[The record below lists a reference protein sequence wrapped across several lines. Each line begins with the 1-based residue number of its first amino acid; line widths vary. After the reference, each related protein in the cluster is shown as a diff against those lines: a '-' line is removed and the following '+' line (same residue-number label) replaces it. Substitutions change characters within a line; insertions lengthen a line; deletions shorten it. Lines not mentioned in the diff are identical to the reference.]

1 MNIPAPNRC
10 SYNHGVASLISS
22 HVFIHSCNLGDIDL
36 NTSVMVEISPGE
48 LIDKI
53 TILEIKMER
62 IADEQK
68 LKNIKSE
75 LRTLN
80 RSKSAQLIQ
89 SAALDDF
96 SAKLK
101 AVNENLWIIEDD
113 IREFERL
120 KDFNEAFIKLARA
133 VYVNNDERARIKRS
147 INDFLGSK
155 LIEEKSYASY

>member
-1 MNIPAPNRC
+1 
-10 SYNHGVASLISS
+10 
-22 HVFIHSCNLGDIDL
+22 
-36 NTSVMVEISPGE
+36 
-48 LIDKI
+48 
-53 TILEIKMER
+53 MER
-62 IADEQK
+62 IADKQK